1 VLCVAFSPDGRLF
14 AAGAGGQDRQV
25 WLWPVDAERAA
36 AWICAS
42 AGDGLTRLTRLT
54 RQEWDLFVPGLTY
67 HPVC

>member
-1 VLCVAFSPDGRLF
+1 VYSVAFSPDGRLF
-14 AAGAGGQDRQV
+14 AAGSQDHRV
-25 WLWPVDAERAA
+25 WLWPVDAEGAA

-54 RQEWDLFVPGLTY
+54 RQERDLFVPGLTY